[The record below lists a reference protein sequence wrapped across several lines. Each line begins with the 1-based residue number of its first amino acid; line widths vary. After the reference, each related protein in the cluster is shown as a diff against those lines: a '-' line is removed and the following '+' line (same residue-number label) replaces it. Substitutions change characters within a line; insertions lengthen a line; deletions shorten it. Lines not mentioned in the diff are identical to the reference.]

1 MRRNIP
7 GWSVPNLFWMAS
19 LVSEAPYRVS
29 GMLKVENWNERV
41 WFWLVSG
48 IAVLARLGLWAVYP
62 LTPNNDSPTYVQ
74 LAKNIL
80 TKGFSTYNA
89 TRTPGYPAFL
99 ALTGDWAYFA
109 QLLLGLLTT
118 WLFFYLGWK
127 LSGRAWFGALAALI
141 HTLNFGQLFF
151 EATLLTETL
160 TTFLV
165 TAAFAGAIAL
175 ATEKPAFFRFTLYAF
190 LAGLAAALAGMVR
203 PLFAFLPFLLS
214 SFYFLLSNLPLQK
227 RIICFLTAILPALVI
242 FGWWLNFV
250 DTNYKIL
257 SFDTI
262 GGFRWLNHTGEY
274 FELVPDEYAVIR
286 DTYLKYRDAKIAE
299 TGSQTNAVWDAMDE
313 LQKNSRMG
321 FYALS
326 RELTTISLNL
336 IRAHPDLYL
345 RNVLSG
351 WWMFWWAA
359 VYWSPDVFSLPAL
372 VPVLRG
378 LIFVERGVMIFA
390 NLAFL
395 AVSMVVLLRKKAR
408 IVLGKSPFVWLAL
421 ASIWAASAVQ
431 TLLDHGDNP
440 RYLVPLQTLVIVLV
454 AYWSLQIYSVWKT
467 KRQ

>member
-1 MRRNIP
+1 M
-7 GWSVPNLFWMAS
+7 
-19 LVSEAPYRVS
+19 
-29 GMLKVENWNERV
+29 

-48 IAVLARLGLWAVYP
+48 IAVLVRLGLWAVYP
-62 LTPNNDSPTYVQ
+62 LTPNNDSSTYVQ

-99 ALTGDWAYFA
+99 ALTGDQAYFA
-109 QLLLGLLTT
+109 QLLLGLLIT
-118 WLFFYLGWK
+118 WLFFYLGLK
-127 LSGRAWFGALAALI
+127 LSGRAWFGALAALL
-141 HTLNFGQLFF
+141 HTLNIGQLFF

-165 TAAFAGAIAL
+165 TATFAGAIAL
-175 ATEKPAFFRFTLYAF
+175 TIEKPSFWRFMLYAF
-190 LAGLAAALAGMVR
+190 FAGLAAALAGLTR
-203 PLFAFLPFLLS
+203 PLFAFLPFFLSAFCLLL
-214 SFYFLLSNLPLQK
+214 FTFPLRH
-227 RIICFLTAILPALVI
+227 RIAFSLAAILPAILI

-257 SFDTI
+257 NFDTI

-313 LQKNSRMG
+313 LQKNTKMG

-326 RELTTISLNL
+326 RELTSISMDL

-345 RNVLSG
+345 KNVISG

-359 VYWSPDVFSLPAL
+359 VYWSADALTIPAL
-372 VPVLRG
+372 VPVFRL
-378 LIFVERGVMIFA
+378 LIFAERGIMILA
-390 NLAFL
+390 NFAFL
-395 AVSMVVLLRKKAR
+395 AGTFIVSFWKKAR
-408 IVLGKSPFVWLAL
+408 ATLQMRPFLWLAL
-421 ASIWAASAVQ
+421 VSIWAASMAQ

-440 RYLVPLQTLVIVLV
+440 RYLVPLQTLVIVIV
-454 AYWSLQIYSVWKT
+454 AWWSLQIFTRWKT
-467 KRQ
+467 NRQ

>member
-1 MRRNIP
+1 
-7 GWSVPNLFWMAS
+7 
-19 LVSEAPYRVS
+19 
-29 GMLKVENWNERV
+29 MLKVENWSERG

-48 IAVLARLGLWAVYP
+48 IAVLVRLGLWAVYP
-62 LTPNNDSPTYVQ
+62 LTPNNDSPTYLQ

-99 ALTGDWAYFA
+99 ALTGDQAYFA

-127 LSGRAWFGALAALI
+127 LSGRVWFGALAALV
-141 HTLNFGQLFF
+141 HTLNIGQLFF
-151 EATLLTETL
+151 EATVLTETL

-165 TAAFAGAIAL
+165 TAAFAGTIAL
-175 ATEKPAFFRFTLYAF
+175 STEKSSFLRFTLIAF

-214 SFYFLLSNLPLQK
+214 SFFFLLSNFPLQK
-227 RIICFLTAILPALVI
+227 RIAFSLSAVLPALVI

-262 GGFRWLNHTGEY
+262 GGFRWLNHTGQY
-274 FELVPDEYAVIR
+274 FELVPDKYAVIR
-286 DTYLKYRDAKIAE
+286 DTYLKYRDSKIAE
-299 TGSQTNAVWDAMDE
+299 TGTQTNAVWDAMDE
-313 LQKNSRMG
+313 LQKNSKLG

-326 RELTTISLNL
+326 RELTGISMDL

-345 RNVLSG
+345 KNVISG

-359 VYWSPDVFSLPAL
+359 VYWFADALTLPAL
-372 VPVLRG
+372 IPIFQG
-378 LIFVERGVMIFA
+378 LIFVERGLMILA
-390 NLAFL
+390 NFAFL
-395 AVSMVVLLRKKAR
+395 AGSFLALFWKKAR
-408 IVLGKSPFVWLAL
+408 VALKMSPFLWLAL
-421 ASIWAASAVQ
+421 ASIWAASVAQ

-440 RYLVPLQTLVIVLV
+440 RYLVPLQTLVIVIV
-454 AYWSLQIYSVWKT
+454 AWWLLQVFSAWKT
-467 KRQ
+467 NKQ

>member
-1 MRRNIP
+1 
-7 GWSVPNLFWMAS
+7 
-19 LVSEAPYRVS
+19 
-29 GMLKVENWNERV
+29 MLKVENWSSRV

-48 IAVLARLGLWAVYP
+48 IAVLVRLGLWAVYP

-99 ALTGDWAYFA
+99 ALTGNWTYFA

-118 WLFFYLGWK
+118 WLFFYLGLK

-141 HTLNFGQLFF
+141 HTLNIGQLFF

-165 TAAFAGAIAL
+165 TAAFAGAAAL
-175 ATEKPAFFRFTLYAF
+175 TSEKPSFLHFMLFAF
-190 LAGLAAALAGMVR
+190 LAGLAAALAGMAR
-203 PLFAFLPFLLS
+203 PLFTFLPFFLSAFCLLL
-214 SFYFLLSNLPLQK
+214 FTFPLRQ
-227 RIICFLTAILPALVI
+227 RIAFSLAAILPAILI

-250 DTNYKIL
+250 NTNYKIL

-274 FELVPDEYAVIR
+274 FELVPDDYAIIR
-286 DTYLKYRDAKIAE
+286 DTYIRYRDAKIAK

-313 LQKNSRMG
+313 LRKNSKMG

-326 RELTTISLNL
+326 RELTTISMDL

-345 RNVLSG
+345 RNVISG

-359 VYWSPDVFSLPAL
+359 VYWSADVFTIPAL
-372 VPVLRG
+372 VPIFRL
-378 LIFVERGVMIFA
+378 LIFAERGVMILA

-395 AVSMVVLLRKKAR
+395 AASLAIAFWKKAR
-408 IVLGKSPFVWLAL
+408 AALKMSPFLWLAL
-421 ASIWAASAVQ
+421 VSIWGTSVAQ

-440 RYLVPLQTLVIVLV
+440 RYLVPLQTLVIVMV
-454 AYWSLQIYSVWKT
+454 TWWSLQIFSVWKT
-467 KRQ
+467 NKK

>member
-1 MRRNIP
+1 
-7 GWSVPNLFWMAS
+7 
-19 LVSEAPYRVS
+19 
-29 GMLKVENWNERV
+29 MLKVGNWHEGT

-48 IAVLARLGLWAVYP
+48 IAVLARLSLWAVYP

-99 ALTGDWAYFA
+99 AFVGDRAYSA

-141 HTLNFGQLFF
+141 HTLNLGQLFF

-165 TAAFAGAIAL
+165 TAALAGAL
-175 ATEKPAFFRFTLYAF
+175 AISTEKASFWELTLYAF
-190 LAGLAAALAGMVR
+190 FAGLAAALAGLTR
-203 PLFAFLPFLLS
+203 PLFAFLPFLLFA
-214 SFYFLLSNLPLQK
+214 FYFLLSKIPLRQ
-227 RIICFLTAILPALVI
+227 RTTFSFAAILPALLI

-250 DTNYKIL
+250 NTNYKIL

-274 FELVPDEYAVIR
+274 FELVPDEQAIIR

-299 TGSQTNAVWDAMDE
+299 TGTQTNAVWDAMAE
-313 LQKNSRMG
+313 LQKNSKMG

-326 RELTTISLNL
+326 RELTKISIAL

-345 RNVLSG
+345 KNVISG

-359 VYWSPDVFSLPAL
+359 VYWSSDAIRLPAL
-372 VPVLRG
+372 IPILRG
-378 LIFVERGVMIFA
+378 LIFIERGVMILA
-390 NLAFL
+390 NLGFLTVSLAAFFW
-395 AVSMVVLLRKKAR
+395 KKAR
-408 IVLGKSPFVWLAL
+408 TALGMSPFVWLAL
-421 ASIWAASAVQ
+421 VCIWAASVAQ

-440 RYLVPLQTLVIVLV
+440 RYLVPLQTLVVVIV
-454 AYWSLQIYSVWKT
+454 AWWSTQIYSVWKT
-467 KRQ
+467 NKP

>member
-1 MRRNIP
+1 M
-7 GWSVPNLFWMAS
+7 V
-19 LVSEAPYRVS
+19 
-29 GMLKVENWNERV
+29 KVKNWNGRV

-48 IAVLARLGLWAVYP
+48 IAVLVRLGLWVVYP

-80 TKGFSTYNA
+80 TKGFATYNA

-99 ALTGDWAYFA
+99 ALTGGEAYFA

-141 HTLNFGQLFF
+141 HTLNIGQLFF

-165 TAAFAGAIAL
+165 TVALAGAMAL
-175 ATEKPAFFRFTLYAF
+175 ATEKPSFLRFILFAF
-190 LAGLAAALAGMVR
+190 LAGLAATLAGMVR
-203 PLFAFLPFLLS
+203 PLFAFLPVFLS
-214 SFYFLLSNLPLQK
+214 AFCLLLFTFPLRQ
-227 RIICFLTAILPALVI
+227 RIAFSLAVILPTIFI

-250 DTNYKIL
+250 NTNYKIM

-274 FELVPDEYAVIR
+274 FELVPDDYAVIR
-286 DTYLKYRDAKIAE
+286 DTYIRYRDAKIAE
-299 TGSQTNAVWDAMDE
+299 TGTQTNAVWDAMDE
-313 LQKNSRMG
+313 LQKNSKLG

-326 RELTTISLNL
+326 RELTNISMNL
-336 IRAHPDLYL
+336 ILAHPDLYL
-345 RNVLSG
+345 KNVISG

-359 VYWSPDVFSLPAL
+359 VYWSADGLYIPAL
-372 VPVLRG
+372 VPAFQL
-378 LIFVERGVMIFA
+378 LIIIERGIMILA
-390 NLAFL
+390 NFAFL
-395 AVSMVVLLRKKAR
+395 AGSFFAFFWKKAR
-408 IVLGKSPFVWLAL
+408 STLEMNPFLWLSL
-421 ASIWAASAVQ
+421 FSIWAASIAQ

-440 RYLVPLQTLVIVLV
+440 RYLIPLQTLVIVVV
-454 AYWSLQIYSVWKT
+454 AWWSLQIISLWK
-467 KRQ
+467 KNRH

>member
-1 MRRNIP
+1 M
-7 GWSVPNLFWMAS
+7 
-19 LVSEAPYRVS
+19 
-29 GMLKVENWNERV
+29 

-48 IAVLARLGLWAVYP
+48 IAVLVRLGLWSVYP
-62 LTPNNDSPTYVQ
+62 LTLNNDSPTYVQ

-99 ALTGDWAYFA
+99 ALTGDGAYFA

-118 WLFFYLGWK
+118 LLFFYLGLK
-127 LSGRAWFGALAALI
+127 LSGRAWFGALAALL
-141 HTLNFGQLFF
+141 HTLNLGQLFF

-165 TAAFAGAIAL
+165 TAAFAGAITL
-175 ATEKPAFFRFTLYAF
+175 KTENPFFLRLLLFAF

-214 SFYFLLSNLPLQK
+214 SFYFLLSNFPLQK
-227 RIICFLTAILPALVI
+227 RILFSFVAVLPAVII

-250 DTNYKIL
+250 DTNYKIV

-299 TGSQTNAVWDAMDE
+299 TGTQTNAVWDAMDE
-313 LQKNSRMG
+313 LQKNSKMG

-326 RELTTISLNL
+326 RELTSISMDL
-336 IRAHPDLYL
+336 IREHPDLYL
-345 RNVLSG
+345 KNVISG

-359 VYWSPDVFSLPAL
+359 VYWSADALTTPAL
-372 VPVLRG
+372 MPIFRL
-378 LIFVERGVMIFA
+378 LIFVERGLMILA

-395 AVSMVVLLRKKAR
+395 AVSLTVIFWKKIRTA
-408 IVLGKSPFVWLAL
+408 LEMSPFLWLAL
-421 ASIWAASAVQ
+421 ASIWAASVAQ

-440 RYLVPLQTLVIVLV
+440 RYLVPLQTLVIVIM
-454 AYWSLQIYSVWKT
+454 AWWSLQIFSIWKT
-467 KRQ
+467 NKP